1 MRIPKWRDFTSSH
14 LRTRLAR
21 YQIWKAQ
28 QTGPS
33 QFVPTS
39 LACQT
44 TTHSVDRSSA
54 DASSPVCKVQSF
66 IGLSFRACD
75 FSLSNFLVCM
85 CLPDATYCTVLRQL
99 IITYMTLFA
108 LLMNMFPKVNYYML
122 HHFSPFFSSS
132 TSSTTLTSPQSV
144 RSKRRTRLPD
154 AVYWLWE
161 PLGTVVLTWHHHMTV
176 DVVVDVVVAA
186 AAAAAPAQTLAPCCY
201 CNSNPPDDTLHV
213 LEEESVGTM
222 LMIGCCC
229 Y

>member
-1 MRIPKWRDFTSSH
+1 MRIPEWRDFTSSH

-99 IITYMTLFA
+99 IITYMPLFT
-108 LLMNMFPKVNYYML
+108 LLMNMFSPRLITTCYIIFPPSFLLPL
-122 HHFSPFFSSS
+122 HQPPSPRLKASDQREGPVF
-132 TSSTTLTSPQSV
+132 P
-144 RSKRRTRLPD
+144 TRCTGCGNR
-154 AVYWLWE
+154 WELW
-161 PLGTVVLTWHHHMTV
+161 
-176 DVVVDVVVAA
+176 
-186 AAAAAPAQTLAPCCY
+186 Y
-201 CNSNPPDDTLHV
+201 
-213 LEEESVGTM
+213 
-222 LMIGCCC
+222 
-229 Y
+229 